1 MYHDSRLKEGLS
13 IDTTFNRPYSSELAD
28 ILSQT
33 ASRRDDLGSSE
44 PWPKTSPPLPFGGR
58 SSAAKSPSKLT
69 GTRPKKSWYNR
80 VFEMIHLKV
89 ISPCAFVCFWSHH
102 IYIDMYIY
110 LYLDISPYMDIY
122 ICVSMYIYIYTYAAV
137 SNEKRK
143 PRQFSLICLPFAH
156 HANRS
161 LLFVRLLEVIRLQT
175 DKTNLPFYTCRA
187 ASKQVVVS
195 FI

>member
-28 ILSQT
+28 ILSRT

-122 ICVSMYIYIYTYAAV
+122 IYMCLYVYLYLYICCRF
-137 SNEKRK
+137 KRK
-143 PRQFSLICLPFAH
+143 TEAQAIFPNPFTICSSCKQKFSVCPFVGSYPFANGQNEL
-156 HANRS
+156 A
-161 LLFVRLLEVIRLQT
+161 LLHMPSCQ
-175 DKTNLPFYTCRA
+175 
-187 ASKQVVVS
+187 
-195 FI
+195 